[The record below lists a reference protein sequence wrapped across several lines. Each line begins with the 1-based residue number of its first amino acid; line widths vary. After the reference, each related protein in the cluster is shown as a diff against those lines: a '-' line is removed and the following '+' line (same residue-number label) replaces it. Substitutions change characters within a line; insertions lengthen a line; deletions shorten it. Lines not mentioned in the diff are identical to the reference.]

1 MEQFVSKSISE
12 SAKVAI
18 AIKTARTALGLSQLE
33 FSKKLGISKTTLAR
47 VETFETFESQ
57 ILLSFYI
64 KATNAINELGIYFE
78 AVTGDDIVITIKPQ
92 AQQMAIDALADE
104 ANRRSDRKKK

>member
-1 MEQFVSKSISE
+1 MSKSISE

-47 VETFETFESQ
+47 VETFESQ